1 MIEIDCDGPS
11 TSDAEPVAI
20 SLLMEKKADKMCR
33 HTYFEWLPFLKA
45 VFESLHSHE
54 SLASNEEIL
63 VIPAGSVPKGTATV
77 DSDWDAFIVIPSCFE
92 VDAYVK
98 CSPTWGLKTC
108 ADLLKRKVAV
118 TLGPYSFQYKN
129 HYFNKKKKMEVCEL
143 LVKYK
148 NGENTFSCNVDVS
161 ACQVGNIRSVLWV
174 RSYSMT
180 DPCIQD
186 AFVEI
191 KRLAFSLQLNIT
203 SSGTLCNWGW
213 ELLILIALVMLGIIP
228 VIDPLFRIS
237 KQYLSVV
244 SCTSRKDF
252 DSDAH
257 HVLLS
262 LSTRDLKVFS
272 NLKVF
277 TVLQI
282 LRQIDDML
290 APKPFVEQT
299 VIRLR
304 DCGFIPCVPHCLV
317 IVDPCEQFSPGNNA
331 ASAVSPEGLFKIRNG
346 VKTLIASLGKC
357 KRCKYT

>member
-174 RSYSMT
+174 RAYSMT

-191 KRLAFSLQLNIT
+191 KRLAFSMQLNIT
-203 SSGTLCNWGW
+203 SSGTLSNWGW
-213 ELLILIALVMLGIIP
+213 ELLILISLFMLGIIP

-237 KQYLSVV
+237 KQYL
-244 SCTSRKDF
+244 
-252 DSDAH
+252 
-257 HVLLS
+257 
-262 LSTRDLKVFS
+262 
-272 NLKVF
+272 
-277 TVLQI
+277 
-282 LRQIDDML
+282 
-290 APKPFVEQT
+290 P

-357 KRCKYT
+357 KKCKYT